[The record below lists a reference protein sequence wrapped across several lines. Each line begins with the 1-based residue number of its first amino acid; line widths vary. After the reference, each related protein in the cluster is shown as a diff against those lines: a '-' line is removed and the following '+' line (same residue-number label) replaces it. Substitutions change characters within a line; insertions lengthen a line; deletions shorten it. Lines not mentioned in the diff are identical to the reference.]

1 MYNKF
6 RAYVSQNKQATYSA
20 CIRRHSESGRGT
32 DALTTSGPKATS
44 ADMMSI
50 HTLDNP
56 DQLKPSATAA
66 SRPKSSRL
74 TSTGRSHSCES
85 DTLTQRSSGTS
96 ALDSTSGAKGYL
108 PYWSDYTREISSALW
123 SPTETVL
130 RGLER
135 NSSRHCS
142 SATAG
147 SSWFS
152 ISEISAPRRSSRLI
166 FSPSSQFLESA
177 STDSVATTRKS
188 RKIRLYPDAG
198 QRAELRSWFGAA
210 RYAYNQ
216 AVELLTSED
225 APPAVKTKIRDL
237 ILPTLPP
244 WHRNAPREVL
254 VGAVFDACRAI
265 SAVKRR
271 NGELARD
278 KSRGSRQDEDFARVR
293 FRSRKNPRQTFTV
306 QANCVSDMGIYRT
319 KLGDMQMAE
328 KLPTPEN
335 RNICRLSLRYSQYH
349 MSTPYDEKLQPRREN
364 QARVVALDP
373 GVRSFLTWY
382 CADSVGK
389 IGEGAFFRIQR
400 LCERLD
406 DLLSRAAKSP
416 SRRRRNMR
424 RAGNRMRIKI
434 ENLVTELHRQAAR
447 FLVDRFDVILLP
459 TFETSEMVERGRRRI
474 RSKTV
479 RNLLSLAHYRF
490 KLFLRHKA
498 AETRAIVLDVSE
510 AYTTK
515 TVSWTGEL
523 QENLGGASVVVA
535 QDGERMDRDYNG
547 ARGIY
552 LRALGDIP
560 ALRDLFSECA
570 ASVSESRLS
579 GNMSEDAQ
587 VSLFGS
593 S

>member
-1 MYNKF
+1 M
-6 RAYVSQNKQATYSA
+6 
-20 CIRRHSESGRGT
+20 
-32 DALTTSGPKATS
+32 
-44 ADMMSI
+44 
-50 HTLDNP
+50 
-56 DQLKPSATAA
+56 
-66 SRPKSSRL
+66 
-74 TSTGRSHSCES
+74 
-85 DTLTQRSSGTS
+85 
-96 ALDSTSGAKGYL
+96 
-108 PYWSDYTREISSALW
+108 PYWNDYTREISSALW

-130 RGLER
+130 QGLER
-135 NSSRHCS
+135 NSSRRCS
-142 SATAG
+142 SAMAG

-152 ISEISAPRRSSRLI
+152 ISETSAPKRSSRLT
-166 FSPSSQFLESA
+166 FSPSSRS
-177 STDSVATTRKS
+177 SVPVSMDCGDTVRKS
-188 RKIRLYPDAG
+188 RKIRLYPGAR
-198 QRAELRSWFGAA
+198 QRAELRRWFGAA

-216 AVELLTSED
+216 AAELLTADD

-237 ILPTLPP
+237 ILPSLPP

-254 VGAVFDACRAI
+254 VGAIFDACRAV
-265 SAVKRR
+265 SAAKKF
-271 NGELARD
+271 NAQLARD
-278 KSRGSRQDEDFARVR
+278 KSGGRRQDEDFARVR

-306 QANCVSDMGIYRT
+306 QANCVSDMGIYRS

-328 KLPTPEN
+328 KLPVPEN
-335 RNICRLSLRYSQYH
+335 RNICRLSLRYGQYH
-349 MSTPYDEKLQPRREN
+349 LSVPYDEKLPPRREN

-416 SRRRRNMR
+416 SRKRRNMR
-424 RAGNRMRIKI
+424 RAANRMRLRID
-434 ENLVTELHRQAAR
+434 NLVRELHRQAAR
-447 FLVDRFDVILLP
+447 FLVDNYDVILLP
-459 TFETSEMVERGRRRI
+459 GFETSEMVERGRRRI

-479 RNLLSLAHYRF
+479 RNLLTLAHYRF
-490 KLFLRHKA
+490 KLFVRHKA
-498 AETRAIVLDVSE
+498 AETGAILLDVSE

-515 TVSWTGEL
+515 TVSWTGEM

-560 ALRDLFSECA
+560 ALRALLSERA
-570 ASVSESRLS
+570 ASANDSCLS
-579 GNMSEDAQ
+579 GNMSDDAQ
-587 VSLFGS
+587 VSLLGS

>member
-1 MYNKF
+1 
-6 RAYVSQNKQATYSA
+6 
-20 CIRRHSESGRGT
+20 
-32 DALTTSGPKATS
+32 
-44 ADMMSI
+44 MMSI

-56 DQLKPSATAA
+56 DRLKPSATAA
-66 SRPKSSRL
+66 STAKSSQP
-74 TSTGRSHSCES
+74 TSTGRSPSCEN
-85 DTLTQRSSGTS
+85 DTLMPRSSAMS
-96 ALDSTSGAKGYL
+96 AQDSTSNAKDFS
-108 PYWSDYTREISSALW
+108 PYWSDYTREISSVLW

-135 NSSRHCS
+135 NSSRRCS

-152 ISEISAPRRSSRLI
+152 ITETSAPERSSRLT
-166 FSPSSQFLESA
+166 FSPSSRSLRPG
-177 STDSVATTRKS
+177 STDCGATTRKS

-198 QRAELRSWFGAA
+198 QRAELRRWFGAA

-216 AVELLTSED
+216 TVELLTSED
-225 APPAVKTKIRDL
+225 APPAVKTKVRDV

-254 VGAVFDACRAI
+254 VGAIFDACRAV
-265 SAVKRR
+265 SAAKKFNARLAQDKQTGRR
-271 NGELARD
+271 QG
-278 KSRGSRQDEDFARVR
+278 EDFARVR

-306 QANCVSDMGIYRT
+306 QANCVSGKGIYRT
-319 KLGDMQMAE
+319 KLDDMQMAE
-328 KLPTPEN
+328 RLPVPEN
-335 RNICRLSLRYSQYH
+335 RNICRLSLRYGQYH
-349 MSTPYDEKLQPRREN
+349 LSVPYDEKLPPQREN

-382 CADSVGK
+382 SADSVGK

-416 SRRRRNMR
+416 SRKRRNMR
-424 RAGNRMRIKI
+424 RAANRMRLRI
-434 ENLVTELHRQAAR
+434 ESLVQELHRQAAR
-447 FLVDRFDVILLP
+447 FLVDSFDVILLP

-490 KLFLRHKA
+490 GMFLRHKA
-498 AETRAIVLDVSE
+498 TEDGVVVLSVNE

-515 TVSWTGEL
+515 TVSWTGEVL
-523 QENLGGASVVVA
+523 ENLGGASVVVA

-560 ALRDLFSECA
+560 ALRAWLSECA

-587 VSLFGS
+587 VSLLGS

>member
-1 MYNKF
+1 M
-6 RAYVSQNKQATYSA
+6 A
-20 CIRRHSESGRGT
+20 
-32 DALTTSGPKATS
+32 
-44 ADMMSI
+44 SI

-56 DQLKPSATAA
+56 DQLRPSATAA
-66 SRPKSSRL
+66 SPAKSSRQ
-74 TSTGRSHSCES
+74 TSTGRSPSCES
-85 DTLTQRSSGTS
+85 DTLTPRLSGTS
-96 ALDSTSGAKGYL
+96 APDSTSGAKGYL
-108 PYWSDYTREISSALW
+108 PYWNDYTREISSVLW

-130 RGLER
+130 RGLEPS
-135 NSSRHCS
+135 SSRRCS
-142 SATAG
+142 GATAG

-152 ISEISAPRRSSRLI
+152 ISETSAPRKSSRLT
-166 FSPSSQFLESA
+166 FSPSSRSLELA
-177 STDSVATTRKS
+177 LTDCGDTTRKS
-188 RKIRLYPDAG
+188 RKIRLYPDAR
-198 QRAELRSWFGAA
+198 QRTEIRRWFGAA

-216 AVELLTSED
+216 TVELLTAED
-225 APPAVKTKIRDL
+225 APPAVKTKVRDV

-244 WHRNAPREVL
+244 WHRSAPREVL
-254 VGAVFDACRAI
+254 VGAIFDACRAV

-278 KSRGSRQDEDFARVR
+278 KNKGRRQDEDFARVR

-306 QANCVSDMGIYRT
+306 QANCVGDSGIYRT
-319 KLGDMQMAE
+319 KLGDMRMAE
-328 KLPTPEN
+328 KLPVPEN
-335 RNICRLSLRYSQYH
+335 RNICRLSMRYGQYH
-349 MSTPYDEKLQPRREN
+349 LSVPYDEKLPPEREN

-424 RAGNRMRIKI
+424 RAANRIRLRI
-434 ENLVTELHRQAAR
+434 ENLVQELHRQAAR
-447 FLVDRFDVILLP
+447 FLVDNYNVILLP
-459 TFETSEMVERGRRRI
+459 GFETSEMVERGRRRI

-479 RNLLSLAHYRF
+479 RNLLTLAHYRF
-490 KLFLRHKA
+490 GMFLRHKA
-498 AETRAIVLDVSE
+498 LEIGAIVLSVNE
-510 AYTTK
+510 AYTSK

-523 QENLGGASVVVA
+523 LEGLGGASVVVA

-560 ALRDLFSECA
+560 ALRALLSECA
-570 ASVSESRLS
+570 ASANDSCLS
-579 GNMSEDAQ
+579 GNMSDDAQ
-587 VSLFGS
+587 VSLLGS